1 MNRPSLFVASRPVRR
16 LIPPLVVASLIGWT
30 APVAAQT
37 NPAEETVPFGA
48 AITEVPVTVPGYDQE
63 LTLRYTI
70 AASTVNGQ
78 VTRTVL
84 YFPMFTL
91 EQAEVFE
98 EGRFTPMLNTS
109 GVVRIPPGVANVAAL
124 VRLRDLLQSVSIRER
139 VLDTIRLQPEVAALG
154 TNVPLAP
161 VGTQGNR
168 VARLFLADPNEGN
181 SRKFLATSQLSGAG
195 QQNPTPECSFALD
208 AADLALLRGG
218 PVPVRA
224 QNLIVTVEQP
234 YRARFTTD
242 NQVLY
247 VSQFASLL
255 SQIRARITPT
265 QDRGPATLLLAPQ
278 IPVNVGQ
285 SGEVAEEKSFTTYL
299 RQLVQ
304 IELHSRAGTT
314 LDPNLTDTLLG
325 QALSF
330 LNLGIT
336 LSAEERQ
343 NAVASFL
350 LADQLAITLPLG
362 RLEEISAEIREDRNR
377 EWSSTFQSAY
387 LKKQANKIKADVNV
401 DGGLFS
407 GFAGGSG
414 STDIDRSWER
424 EDYVDRK
431 LQDFSHQLSEAAVH
445 LKGNQP
451 VLTGIRFSQNG
462 TVASVDFNEFV
473 GRIGTFRDDFAVL
486 TTSLD
491 FQPYLKELG
500 LAQQVETLLVEHTEV
515 GEVWGG
521 RDRDNNWI
529 SDGGAGRKCRVWVPF
544 ERPFAQ
550 PPKVCTSLR
559 ILDIAE
565 GNLRIAINHD
575 QVSTNGFS
583 LIFSTWDDTVSHVL
597 GVSAAWVAVGQ
608 TTQNLSRPQALSL
621 PNSTTPAVTQPAR
634 AFIREPRLNNSLE
647 LPNGQT
653 GAAFNTI
660 PGRTYSVESSFDLQ
674 QWMPIA
680 SVQARVFAAE
690 LPFTPQPNV
699 PQEFFRVTTP

>member
-1 MNRPSLFVASRPVRR
+1 MNRLSLDVILYTVRR
-16 LIPPLVVASLIGWT
+16 LILTLIVSSLIGWT
-30 APVAAQT
+30 APVVAQI

-70 AASTVNGQ
+70 AASSVNGQ

-98 EGRFTPMLNTS
+98 DGRFTPMLNIN
-109 GVVRIPPGVANVAAL
+109 GVVRIPPGASSAAAL

-139 VLDTIRLQPEVAALG
+139 VLDTIRQQPEVAALG
-154 TNVPLAP
+154 PNVPMAP

-168 VARLFLADPNEGN
+168 VASLFLADPNQGN
-181 SRKFLATSQLSGAG
+181 SRKLLATSQLSGAG
-195 QQNPTPECSFALD
+195 QQNPTPECSFLLD

-255 SQIRARITPT
+255 SQVRARIAPT

-278 IPVNVGQ
+278 IPVNIGQ
-285 SGEVAEEKSFTTYL
+285 SGEVAEEKAFTTYL

-304 IELHSRAGTT
+304 IELRTRAGTT

-377 EWSSTFQSAY
+377 EWSSAFQSAY

-424 EDYVDRK
+424 QDFVDQK
-431 LQDFSHQLSEAAVH
+431 LRDFSHQLSEAAVH

-491 FQPYLKELG
+491 FQPYLEELHS
-500 LAQQVETLLVEHTEV
+500 AQRVETLIVSHTEI
-515 GEVWGG
+515 GQVWGG
-521 RDRDNNWI
+521 ADNEWTGD
-529 SDGGAGRKCRVWVPF
+529 SEARRFRVWVPF
-544 ERPFAQ
+544 AKPFSE
-550 PPKVCTSLR
+550 PPKVIVSLHHV
-559 ILDIAE
+559 DADKSA
-565 GNLRIAINHD
+565 NLRIQVEPD
-575 QVSTNGFS
+575 QVATNGFR
-583 LIFSTWDDTVSHVL
+583 LRFSTWADTHIF
-597 GVSAAWVAVGQ
+597 GVGAVWVAVGQ
-608 TTQNLSRPQALSL
+608 TALQL
-621 PNSTTPAVTQPAR
+621 GNSTALRSPDSTVPAVTSPAR
-634 AFIREPRLNNSLE
+634 DFVREPRLNGSLR
-647 LPNGQT
+647 LGDGKL

-674 QWMPIA
+674 QWTPIA
-680 SVQARVFAAE
+680 SVQAHAFAAE
-690 LPFTPQPNV
+690 LPFAPQPNV